1 MRQTIRAGL
10 PGGAEPS
17 NSGVIIWS
25 GPLRKDAL
33 VTIDGEL
40 TNTGTVRGSLPGVPV
55 VVETD
60 YKDVGFA
67 EMPGPSNGWKRVVL
81 RGRKNINVVVTLRW
95 RALD

>member
-10 PGGAEPS
+10 PGGAGPAT
-17 NSGVIIWS
+17 SGVIIWS